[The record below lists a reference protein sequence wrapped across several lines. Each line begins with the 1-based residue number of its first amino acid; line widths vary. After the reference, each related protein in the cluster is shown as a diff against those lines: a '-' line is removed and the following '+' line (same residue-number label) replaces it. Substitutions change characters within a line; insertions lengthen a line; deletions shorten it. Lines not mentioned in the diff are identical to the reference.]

1 MKEIKHYLLKNILI
15 KLEIIKI
22 HHNITLLIPTGE
34 GWHYPAVKIF
44 SELLREITFIVLIVF
59 IPLENKVNFNRIE
72 KYVKIKAFVT

>member
-1 MKEIKHYLLKNILI
+1 MSCMLKKKTYILLIFQ
-15 KLEIIKI
+15 
-22 HHNITLLIPTGE
+22 NITLLIPTGE

-44 SELLREITFIVLIVF
+44 SALLREITFIILIVF